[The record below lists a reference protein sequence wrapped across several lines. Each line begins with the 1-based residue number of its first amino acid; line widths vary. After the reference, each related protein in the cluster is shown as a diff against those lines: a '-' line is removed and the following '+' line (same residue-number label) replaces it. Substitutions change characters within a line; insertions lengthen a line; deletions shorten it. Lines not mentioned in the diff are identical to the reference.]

1 MKLEVILVPSKKE
14 GKSYQYTN
22 FDYPKRKRNIQIAFL
37 KGKCISRKS
46 VREIGRF
53 FI

>member
-1 MKLEVILVPSKKE
+1 MKLEVILVPLKKE
-14 GKSYQYTN
+14 EKLYQYIN
-22 FDYPKRKRNIQIAFL
+22 FDYPKRERNIQIAFL
-37 KGKCISRKS
+37 EGKRISRKS

>member
-14 GKSYQYTN
+14 GKLYRHADL
-22 FDYPKRKRNIQIAFL
+22 DYPKRERNIQIAVFE
-37 KGKCISRKS
+37 GKRISRKS